1 MSSTSGTRGTPPLD
15 RQDRISPLSGAVDVL
30 LRFGALMLRS
40 GNTAART
47 REWIELMVAELE
59 QLAKTVE
66 PGQTPRDIA
75 ARLAAIETTPPRYSS
90 VQIAAAVGLASGGFA
105 FLNGAAVVE
114 MIASAIGGGIGQWS
128 RSWMAR
134 RGLSQYGAAAL
145 CAVVASGVYVLAS
158 TMARHTGFE
167 FAHYPAGFIASVLFL
182 SPGFP

>member
-75 ARLAAIETTPPRYSS
+75 ARLAEIETTPPRYSS

-134 RGLSQYGAAAL
+134 RGLNHVPLWRPESTCWHRRWRATPAL
-145 CAVVASGVYVLAS
+145 NLR
-158 TMARHTGFE
+158 TIR
-167 FAHYPAGFIASVLFL
+167 PAL
-182 SPGFP
+182 SPRYFF